1 MSTPDSD
8 VGMSR
13 GRGAAAGGERELSEK
28 HKGKGMGGVVRGN
41 GGILHIW
48 AQTPRVAIGRCQPQ
62 RAFCES
68 AGLEPLGAVW
78 TRRVSSIAPG
88 LSSIRAWVF
97 GHFRRSIR
105 ILIRKLE
112 QMPFTVNLLMWILL
126 PATKDLGLNHMQNVR
141 LGPGPWRAITTL

>member
-1 MSTPDSD
+1 MSTRDSD
-8 VGMSR
+8 VEMSR
-13 GRGAAAGGERELSEK
+13 GRGWLQAGRGNFLKSTKAEAW
-28 HKGKGMGGVVRGN
+28 GVVRGN

-62 RAFCES
+62 RAFYES
-68 AGLEPLGAVW
+68 AGLERLGALW

-88 LSSIRAWVF
+88 LSSIQTWVF

-105 ILIRKLE
+105 VLIQKLE

-126 PATKDLGLNHMQNVR
+126 PATKDLGLNPMQNVR
-141 LGPGPWRAITTL
+141 LGPGPW